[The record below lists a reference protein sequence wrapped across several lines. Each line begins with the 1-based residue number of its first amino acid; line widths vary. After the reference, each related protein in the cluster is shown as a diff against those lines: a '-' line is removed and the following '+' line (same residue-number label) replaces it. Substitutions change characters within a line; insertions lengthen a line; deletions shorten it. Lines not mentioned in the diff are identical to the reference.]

1 MKKFLPFYILLIICL
16 ASCKSNEEKAL
27 ALIDKSMFSSLFD
40 YASYEPIEIVVK
52 EGSSS
57 IYTDSLIRKYALMA
71 ETSRKLYAE
80 SKEKAND
87 ALEYAEIYSGAYSY
101 STKRKFDDYMKQAKD
116 EASNME
122 KYLSAWSAYE
132 DSIKLQVSKFQPQK
146 IGWEVTHKF
155 RCKTKGGNFTLGN
168 YVYLMDAKFSKIME
182 QFDMD
187 DEDESSI
194 RQRIDLAIKED

>member
-1 MKKFLPFYILLIICL
+1 MKKFLPFYILLTVGL

-27 ALIDKSMFSSLFD
+27 ALIDKNMFSSLYD
-40 YASYEPIEIVVK
+40 YASYEPIETVVK
-52 EGSSS
+52 EGCSS

-80 SKEKAND
+80 SKEKASD
-87 ALEYAEIYSGAYSY
+87 ALEYAEIYSSAYSY
-101 STKRKFDDYMKQAKD
+101 STRRKFDDYMQQAR
-116 EASNME
+116 EETSNME

-132 DSIKLQVSKFQPQK
+132 DSIKLQVANFQPQ
-146 IGWEVTHKF
+146 IVGWEVTHKF

-194 RQRIDLAIKED
+194 RERIDLALKEN